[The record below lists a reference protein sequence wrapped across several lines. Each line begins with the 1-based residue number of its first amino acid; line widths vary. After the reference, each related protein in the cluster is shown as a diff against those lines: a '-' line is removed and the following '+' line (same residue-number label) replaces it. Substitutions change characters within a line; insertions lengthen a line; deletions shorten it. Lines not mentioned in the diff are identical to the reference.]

1 MRDMIMI
8 IVVSICLVSC
18 SKTFEPNDLLDPT
31 STIVK
36 QLIKGVNKQ

>member
-1 MRDMIMI
+1 LTTI
-8 IVVSICLVSC
+8 SC

-36 QLIKGVNKQ
+36 TILKGKKQ